1 MKNPYL
7 VVPSYLT
14 PSLLNDYK
22 SLDWTGFSA
31 VVCISGSVFRWTVNR
46 SFVKQKNTVI
56 VGTVLFSITK
66 LILWLGFSN
75 NN

>member
-31 VVCISGSVFRWTVNR
+31 VVCISGSVFRWTGALLN
-46 SFVKQKNTVI
+46 KK
-56 VGTVLFSITK
+56 
-66 LILWLGFSN
+66 ILWSLELFYFLLLNLFYG
-75 NN
+75 